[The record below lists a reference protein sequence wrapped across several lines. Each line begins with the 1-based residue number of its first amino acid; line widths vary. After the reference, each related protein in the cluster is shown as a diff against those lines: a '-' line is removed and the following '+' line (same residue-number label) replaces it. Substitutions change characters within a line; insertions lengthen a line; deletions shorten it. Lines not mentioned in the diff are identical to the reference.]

1 MHVLCQL
8 CLCTVHKETLHIKPN
23 SSSAQMMCP
32 CSQWS
37 YECPSPRVGDGHQ
50 SIQHCRICNL
60 LPAPTNS
67 LCLDCGHSF
76 LSDPS
81 FICFQGRQK
90 FRLNPPTI
98 FTSSASVEPNQDDW
112 CSKQQWWWNQQ
123 QCHQL
128 TNAGALPAKRLF
140 QHIQRLAVK
149 AAAEPAMRVPAV

>member
-1 MHVLCQL
+1 MTIPKGLAMA
-8 CLCTVHKETLHIKPN
+8 I
-23 SSSAQMMCP
+23 SA
-32 CSQWS
+32 
-37 YECPSPRVGDGHQ
+37 
-50 SIQHCRICNL
+50 SIQHCRICSL

-90 FRLNPPTI
+90 FRLNLPTI
-98 FTSSASVEPNQDDW
+98 FNSSAGVEPNQDDW

-128 TNAGALPAKRLF
+128 TNAGALPAKRLV

-149 AAAEPAMRVPAV
+149 AAAEPANQLQQRSHQHQPRLCADSLPQSSDIKTRT